1 MIDAS
6 AALAARP
13 TSTSA
18 ALAARPVST
27 SATTDL
33 HLSGIFIHPVKSC
46 AAVALHDARVEH
58 LGLAHDRRWMLVEAG
73 SGQFIT
79 GRECPELVLLSATI
93 TDGALQL
100 SATSPR
106 NLAPRTVIIT
116 LKQRQV
122 RVWDDAVIAALADAE
137 TNLALSNWLGRS
149 VELVHFDA
157 RSQRIL
163 DQKYA
168 QADDQ
173 TAFSDGY
180 PALLI
185 SQASLDELNAR
196 LVAAAPGQPN
206 QPGFNQPITM
216 RRFRPNLVIGG
227 TIPAHAEDS
236 WQRVQIGAALFDVVK
251 PCVRCVFTTVD
262 ADLGARDPTGEPLT
276 TLKTYRRTPKGIT
289 FGMNLIPRNP
299 GVMIQVGDVLSVIA

>member
-1 MIDAS
+1 MIAAQADA
-6 AALAARP
+6 ANLR
-13 TSTSA
+13 
-18 ALAARPVST
+18 
-27 SATTDL
+27 
-33 HLSGIFIHPVKSC
+33 LSGIFIHPVKSC
-46 AAVALHDARVEH
+46 AAVALNDARVEH
-58 LGLAHDRRWMLVEAG
+58 LGLAHDRRWMLVEAD

-93 TDGALQL
+93 TNGALQL
-100 SATSPR
+100 SATRPR
-106 NLAPRTVIIT
+106 NLVPRTVSIT

-122 RVWDDAVIAALADAE
+122 RVWDDAVIATLADDQ

-149 VELVHFDA
+149 VELVDFDA

-180 PALLI
+180 PVLLI

-196 LVAAAPGQPN
+196 LVAAVPGQPK
-206 QPGFNQPITM
+206 QPGFNQPGLNQSITM

-262 ADLGARDPTGEPLT
+262 ADLGARDPSGEPLT

-299 GVMIQVGDVLSVIA
+299 GVMIQVGDVLRVVA

>member
-13 TSTSA
+13 TSISAA

-27 SATTDL
+27 GATTDL

-100 SATSPR
+100 SATRPR

-157 RSQRIL
+157 RSQRVL

-206 QPGFNQPITM
+206 QPIAM

-227 TIPAHAEDS
+227 AIPAHAEDS